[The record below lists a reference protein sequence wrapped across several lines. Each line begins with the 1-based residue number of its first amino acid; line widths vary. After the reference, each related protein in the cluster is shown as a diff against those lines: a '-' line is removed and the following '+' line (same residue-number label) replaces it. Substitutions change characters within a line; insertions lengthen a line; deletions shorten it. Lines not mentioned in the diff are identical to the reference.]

1 MIDRKLVKK
10 IVAAG
15 IIGGILIFTGIQFIP
30 VERTNPPVTKDI
42 DANDDTKA
50 ILRRACYNCH
60 SNETVWPWYSYVAPV
75 SWLVVNDVH
84 TARGRFNFSEWD
96 TFDEDYQI
104 YLIGSMLEKVERGEM
119 PPGKYLTMHPN
130 AKITEQELNVL
141 KKWNESVLQ

>member
-1 MIDRKLVKK
+1 MIDRKLIKK
-10 IVAAG
+10 IVAAV
-15 IIGGILIFTGIQFIP
+15 IIGGILIFAGIQFIP
-30 VERTNPPVTKDI
+30 VERTNPPVTKDL

-84 TARGRFNFSEWD
+84 IGRGHFNFSEWD
-96 TFDEDYQI
+96 TFEEDYQI

-119 PPGKYLTMHPN
+119 PPGKYLTMHPD
-130 AKITEQELNVL
+130 AKITGQELNVL